1 MRADVAWVP
10 IAGTWARQSRPGVR
24 GDEPSHSDARWQ
36 HAETAAAYFAG
47 SDATAW
53 AELYRGLAERGL
65 APEQA
70 FPREL
75 HHVRVNLVRV
85 ADLSRERARR
95 VFGLPRM
102 NQSQAQWPAFQEVGE
117 QLAAQGAQ
125 GILYASAARTRSLC
139 LCVSRPGS
147 PGSASKVRPC
157 ACSRRPRR
165 RVGCA
170 PNSRSS
176 RGRPRGLTQDHSCSW
191 MAIAIRTGEQTRQ
204 VQMVCLDELVADDD
218 VLRRSHAGDCLQ

>member
-24 GDEPSHSDARWQ
+24 GDEPAHSEARW
-36 HAETAAAYFAG
+36 HALTPRLHTSQTAARRPGASCTEGWQRGG
-47 SDATAW
+47 SR
-53 AELYRGLAERGL
+53 L
-65 APEQA
+65 EQA
-70 FPREL
+70 VPREL
-75 HHVRVNLVRV
+75 HHVRVDLVRV
-85 ADLSRERARR
+85 ADLSRERARG

-125 GILYASAARTRSLC
+125 GILNASAARTRSLC
-139 LCVSRPGS
+139 LCVFEAGLTGLSIEGAPL
-147 PGSASKVRPC
+147 
-157 ACSRRPRR
+157 
-165 RVGCA
+165 RVLAA
-170 PNSRSS
+170 PPP
-176 RGRPRGLTQDHSCSW
+176 PRGLGAQEPVKSGSSAGFTQDHSW

>member
-10 IAGTWARQSRPGVR
+10 IAGIWARQSRPGVR

-36 HAETAAAYFAG
+36 RAQTPAAYFAD

-65 APEQA
+65 EPDQA

-75 HHVRVNLVRV
+75 HHVRIDLERV

-95 VFGLPRM
+95 VFGLPRQTIRNHGGVFNRHGGGLPRM
-102 NQSQAQWPAFQEVGE
+102 SQTQAQWPGFQEVGE
-117 QLAAQGAQ
+117 QLAAHGAQ

-139 LCVSRPGS
+139 LCVFETGLTGLSIEAAPL
-147 PGSASKVRPC
+147 
-157 ACSRRPRR
+157 
-165 RVGCA
+165 RVLAA
-170 PNSRSS
+170 PPP
-176 RGRPRGLTQDHSCSW
+176 PRGL
-191 MAIAIRTGEQTRQ
+191 RT
-204 VQMVCLDELVADDD
+204 
-218 VLRRSHAGDCLQ
+218 

>member
-1 MRADVAWVP
+1 M
-10 IAGTWARQSRPGVR
+10 R

-36 HAETAAAYFAG
+36 RAQTPAAYFAD

-117 QLAAQGAQ
+117 QLAAQGAP
-125 GILYASAARTRSLC
+125 GDPVRVSRADRSLC
-139 LCVSRPGS
+139 LCVFEAGLTGLSIEGAPL
-147 PGSASKVRPC
+147 
-157 ACSRRPRR
+157 
-165 RVGCA
+165 RVLAA
-170 PNSRSS
+170 PPP
-176 RGRPRGLTQDHSCSW
+176 PRGLR
-191 MAIAIRTGEQTRQ
+191 A
-204 VQMVCLDELVADDD
+204 
-218 VLRRSHAGDCLQ
+218 